1 MANVAWGKKILAV
14 AVLSCLCASIA
25 VPAYAFYYV
34 HGEENVAATSKGV
47 IEVTCTVDETAQGG
61 GVKTSLIIVPEGS
74 TAAGL
79 PGRERGFQ
87 QQSERPCGHSRL
99 QRLQLGGRAVRQ
111 AVHVHGA
118 QGRQPEAGHAHR
130 VRRKRH
136 RGREHAARALRQ
148 RGVHGGV
155 IRRAGVRTT
164 SGPRTPPVPARQAPR
179 YSSQAG
185 PMQHRD
191 ASARPRKQTG
201 ALPNIILRGLFFYYP
216 RSNGLAHRAQNPDRL
231 AHLARKNNLC
241 TV

>member
-74 TAAGL
+74 TAAACLDESVVSSNSQNGL
-79 PGRERGFQ
+79 
-87 QQSERPCGHSRL
+87 
-99 QRLQLGGRAVRQ
+99 A
-111 AVHVHGA
+111 AIHVHGA

-164 SGPRTPPVPARQAPR
+164 SRAPAHLPFRLGKRPVILHKPARCSTATPQHALESRRAPFR
-179 YSSQAG
+179 TSSSEDYFSIT
-185 PMQHRD
+185 PD
-191 ASARPRKQTG
+191 QT
-201 ALPNIILRGLFFYYP
+201 F
-216 RSNGLAHRAQNPDRL
+216 AHRAQNPDRL